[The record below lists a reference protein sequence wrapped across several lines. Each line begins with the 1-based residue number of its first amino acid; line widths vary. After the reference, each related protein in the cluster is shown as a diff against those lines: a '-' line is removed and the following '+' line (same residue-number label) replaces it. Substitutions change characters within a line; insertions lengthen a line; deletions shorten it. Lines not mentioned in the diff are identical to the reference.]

1 MIDHLAPLLIGA
13 VVGWMIFYFIRR
25 YKKFTPSMLVATI
38 AAILGG
44 DGISSLATMGER
56 FGNRDFHLW
65 YLAGVAVG
73 FFLYAIYV
81 LLIAV
86 FVNKGKIK
94 DKDPFDSLSPG
105 KDNDNEGV

>member
-1 MIDHLAPLLIGA
+1 MLENLSPFLIGS
-13 VVGWMIFYFIRR
+13 VVGWIIFYFIRR
-25 YKKFTPSMLVATI
+25 YPKFTPSMLVATI

-73 FFLYAIYV
+73 FFMYAVYV
-81 LLIAV
+81 LLIAI
-86 FVNKGKIK
+86 FVDKGKIK
-94 DKDPFDSLSPG
+94 NKDPFDHLPSG
-105 KDNDNEGV
+105 NNDDGEG